1 MPRDTAS
8 ILKTGGNSELTFGIL
23 GLGYVGLPLAVEV
36 GKVGIPTLG
45 FDVDPG
51 VVAGVNKGRS
61 HIGDVPSVEISE
73 LRNAGVLEA
82 TTDMSRL
89 AECDAISICVPTP
102 LGKTRD
108 PDISYILK
116 AGESIAAALRP
127 GQLVILEST
136 TYPGTTR
143 DVLLPLFE
151 ARGLE
156 VGKDFFL
163 CFSPERVDPGN
174 LHWQT
179 RNTPKVVGGITPRCL
194 EMAVAVYERFID
206 TMVPVSSPE
215 SAELVKILEN
225 TFRAVNIGLVNET
238 AQIADRLG
246 VDVWEVIEAAATKP
260 FGFMKFTPGPGLG
273 GHCIPVDPH
282 YLSWKMRT
290 LDYRTRFIEL
300 ASEVNAEMPHFVVG
314 KVREALNEER
324 KSVNGS
330 RVLVLGVAYKPNIN
344 DVRESP
350 AIEILKELELDGAEV
365 SFHDP
370 YVPSFRE
377 EGRVW
382 EGVELTDE
390 AIRGAD
396 AVLLVT
402 DHADFDLERIFDLSQ
417 ILVDS
422 RNATGPIAAGRGEG
436 FPQRWIVKGG
446 SRLPNRKLGSGSGSS

>member
-1 MPRDTAS
+1 MSHFRSPDRPPTATPS
-8 ILKTGGNSELTFGIL
+8 DQGDPPLVFGIL

-36 GKVGIPTLG
+36 ASEGIRVLG
-45 FDVDPG
+45 FDVNLE
-51 VVAGVNKGRS
+51 VVKGVNRGVS
-61 HIGDVPSVEISE
+61 HIGDVPSDRVAA
-73 LRNAGVLEA
+73 LTGPGLLEA
-82 TTDMSRL
+82 TADMARL
-89 AECDAISICVPTP
+89 ADCDAISICVPTP

-108 PDISYILK
+108 PDISFILR
-116 AGESIAAALRP
+116 AGEAVAAALRP
-127 GQLVILEST
+127 GQLVVLEST

-143 DVLLPLFE
+143 DVLLPLLE
-151 ARGLE
+151 AGGLR
-156 VGKDFFL
+156 VGRDFHL

-174 LHWQT
+174 PTWHT
-179 RNTPKVVGGITPRCL
+179 RNTPKVIGGVTPACL
-194 EMAVAVYERFID
+194 EAGLRIYRRFID
-206 TMVPVSSPE
+206 TLVPVSSPE
-215 SAELVKILEN
+215 AAELTKILEN

-314 KVREALNEER
+314 KVREALNQAR
-324 KSVNGS
+324 KAVNGS
-330 RVLVLGVAYKPNIN
+330 RVVVLGVAYKPDID

-350 AIEILKELELDGAEV
+350 AIEILKELERDGAEV
-365 SFHDP
+365 LWHDPHVPRFHD
-370 YVPSFRE
+370 E
-377 EGRVW
+377 ERVW
-382 EGVELTDE
+382 EGVPLTDE
-390 AIRGAD
+390 LLASAD

-402 DHADFDLERIFDLSQ
+402 DHAVFDLERIFERSP

-422 RNATGPIAAGRGEG
+422 RNATGKIAAGRGEG
-436 FPQRWIVKGG
+436 FAQRWIVKGT
-446 SRLPNRKLGSGSGSS
+446 SRLPVRRGH